1 MYPVASVCTR
11 PSGAPPYPSCLA
23 PCATSF
29 AGCCKQYGSNHSTL
43 TSGAQSLAPVSCCAC
58 TFPRPV
64 CCIARKKV
72 TLMPSSMPY
81 RHCTPQHARPR
92 LNQNLCAP
100 MCSTSTLFLPCVL
113 CVHVLLIVSTVS
125 ASSSGRLIAV
135 TAKYHVRTRIPV
147 SILASIRRTHTHTHA
162 RTPPQTSHI
171 HATRS
176 PWALF
181 LANMGLT
188 DVILI

>member
-1 MYPVASVCTR
+1 
-11 PSGAPPYPSCLA
+11 
-23 PCATSF
+23 
-29 AGCCKQYGSNHSTL
+29 
-43 TSGAQSLAPVSCCAC
+43 
-58 TFPRPV
+58 
-64 CCIARKKV
+64 
-72 TLMPSSMPY
+72 
-81 RHCTPQHARPR
+81 
-92 LNQNLCAP
+92 

-188 DVILI
+188 HFTTKNDSVQFNSHLFLSPIRARTLKMPVPYPPPNVGAYTRTPSHQPLVFGRKGIDHLP

>member
-1 MYPVASVCTR
+1 
-11 PSGAPPYPSCLA
+11 
-23 PCATSF
+23 
-29 AGCCKQYGSNHSTL
+29 
-43 TSGAQSLAPVSCCAC
+43 
-58 TFPRPV
+58 
-64 CCIARKKV
+64 
-72 TLMPSSMPY
+72 
-81 RHCTPQHARPR
+81 
-92 LNQNLCAP
+92 

-188 DVILI
+188 HFTTKNDSVQFNSHLFLSPIIIHFFLFFWLFEINGFVEDTVNIDDFPDESSWFCCARRCPQSWLTWPRRQLDYSKLQVRLLRCVLRAALHFPFLRSSCSLFN